1 MTGEVTLGGRVL
13 PIGGVKEK
21 MLAAYRADIKTLI
34 LPRDNAKDVEEIPQ
48 YIQDHFN
55 IEYATG
61 VDRVIQLALTGD
73 GHAH

>member
-55 IEYATG
+55 IEYAAG
-61 VDRVIQLALTGD
+61 VDRVIELALTGD